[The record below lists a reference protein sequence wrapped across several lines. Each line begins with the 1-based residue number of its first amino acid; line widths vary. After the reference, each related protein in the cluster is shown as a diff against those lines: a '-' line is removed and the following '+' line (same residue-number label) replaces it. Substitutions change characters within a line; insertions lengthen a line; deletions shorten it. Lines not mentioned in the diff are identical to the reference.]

1 MTLRILSFTTLYPNA
16 AQPTHGVF
24 VENRLRR
31 LVESGQAAVTMVS
44 PVPWFPFKGDRF
56 GRYSTF
62 AKVPR
67 EERLHGIDIYH
78 PRFLTIPK
86 LGMNMAPTLMYQGV
100 RAFMQK
106 LVQEHGAFDVLDAH
120 YFYPDGV
127 AAARLAKDLDLPV
140 TVTARGTD
148 LSLIPNFANPRQQIT
163 KAAETA
169 DAIITVCDALQRPL
183 IELGIDPGKITTIR
197 NGVDLDIFSPQERT
211 TAREKWGVT
220 GTTIVSVG
228 RLDENKGQHL
238 TIEALTK
245 LPDVNFLIAGGGTE
259 EANLKALAQRL
270 GVADRVHFLGMVPH
284 EELAS
289 LCSAA
294 DISVLASAR
303 EGWAN
308 VLLESMACGTPVVA
322 TDIWGTAEV
331 VQEPAAGLLVKD
343 RSAVVI
349 ATSIRNILSNMP
361 DRADTRA
368 YAEKFSW
375 DETTEA
381 QLALFGQLAAHN

>member
-1 MTLRILSFTTLYPNA
+1 
-16 AQPTHGVF
+16 
-24 VENRLRR
+24 
-31 LVESGQAAVTMVS
+31 
-44 PVPWFPFKGDRF
+44 
-56 GRYSTF
+56 
-62 AKVPR
+62 
-67 EERLHGIDIYH
+67 
-78 PRFLTIPK
+78 
-86 LGMNMAPTLMYQGV
+86 
-100 RAFMQK
+100 
-106 LVQEHGAFDVLDAH
+106 
-120 YFYPDGV
+120 
-127 AAARLAKDLDLPV
+127 
-140 TVTARGTD
+140 
-148 LSLIPNFANPRQQIT
+148 
-163 KAAETA
+163 
-169 DAIITVCDALQRPL
+169 
-183 IELGIDPGKITTIR
+183 
-197 NGVDLDIFSPQERT
+197 
-211 TAREKWGVT
+211 VT

-322 TDIWGTAEV
+322 TDIWGTAE
-331 VQEPAAGLLVKD
+331 
-343 RSAVVI
+343 
-349 ATSIRNILSNMP
+349 
-361 DRADTRA
+361 
-368 YAEKFSW
+368 
-375 DETTEA
+375 A